1 MFICEERRNNRRRL
15 ALSGWGPNLVAHA
28 KDSISH
34 PRLESNMKKWF
45 RVATQGATTDGRA
58 ISRAWIEQMAANF
71 NREKYGARV
80 WLEHMRGMFA
90 DGPFKA
96 FGDVTAVKAEENDE
110 GKLELFAEIDPT
122 EDLVKMTKA
131 RQKIYT
137 SIEVDPDFSDTG
149 EAYLVGLAV
158 TDSPASL
165 GTEMLQ
171 FSSKAKNSPLNAR
184 KQRVENLFSEAVEA
198 ELDFSEAVSDQGSG
212 DQGGESMLTKVK
224 ALFSKHRDATA
235 ARFSDFRADLEKTL
249 ELFVSEGQQLRSS
262 MDEVQHEYAQLK
274 QSHEA
279 LEQSFNELKN
289 QLETTPHQHS
299 PRTPATGGQDAI
311 LTDC

>member
-1 MFICEERRNNRRRL
+1 
-15 ALSGWGPNLVAHA
+15 
-28 KDSISH
+28 
-34 PRLESNMKKWF
+34 MKKFF
-45 RVATQGATTDGRA
+45 RVATEGATTDGRA
-58 ISRAWIEQMAANF
+58 ISRGWIEQMAKNF
-71 NREKYGARV
+71 NRDKYGARI
-80 WLEHMRGMFA
+80 WLEHMRGIFA

-96 FGDVTAVKAEENDE
+96 FGDVTAVKAEENAD

-122 EDLVKMTKA
+122 EDLVKMTKD

-137 SIEVDPDFSDTG
+137 SIEVDPEFSDTG

-171 FSSKAKNSPLNAR
+171 FSSKAAHNPLSAR
-184 KQRVENLFSEAVEA
+184 KQRPENLFSAALES
-198 ELDFSEAVSDQGSG
+198 ELDFTEAAPEKPDPEEPSLFD
-212 DQGGESMLTKVK
+212 KVK
-224 ALFSKHRDATA
+224 TLFTKHRESGA
-235 ARFSDFRADLEKTL
+235 AKFADFRADLEKTL

-262 MDEVQHEYAQLK
+262 MDEVQHEYAQVK

-279 LEQSFNELKN
+279 LEKSFNELKAE
-289 QLETTPHQHS
+289 LETTPHKHS
-299 PRTPATGGQDAI
+299 SRTPATGGQDAI

>member
-1 MFICEERRNNRRRL
+1 
-15 ALSGWGPNLVAHA
+15 
-28 KDSISH
+28 
-34 PRLESNMKKWF
+34 MKKWF
-45 RVATQGATTDGRA
+45 RVATEGATTDGRA
-58 ISRAWIEQMAANF
+58 ISRAWIEQMAKNF
-71 NREKYGARV
+71 SREKYGARV

-96 FGDVTAVKAEENDE
+96 FGDVTAVKAEENAD

-122 EDLVKMTKA
+122 QDLVKMTKD

-137 SIEVDPDFSDTG
+137 SIEVDPEFADTG
-149 EAYLVGLAV
+149 EAYLIGLAV

-171 FSSKAKNSPLNAR
+171 FSSQASTNPLNAR
-184 KQRVENLFSEAVEA
+184 KQRPENLFSAAMEA
-198 ELDFSEAVSDQGSG
+198 ELDFTEDSGEEAGSGEQGSG
-212 DQGGESMLTKVK
+212 ETLLSKVK

-262 MDEVQHEYAQLK
+262 MDEVQNEYTQLK
-274 QSHEA
+274 TAHEA
-279 LEQSFNELKN
+279 LEKKFNDL
-289 QLETTPHQHS
+289 QTDLENSPHQHS
-299 PRTPATGGQDAI
+299 SRTPATGGQDAI

>member
-1 MFICEERRNNRRRL
+1 
-15 ALSGWGPNLVAHA
+15 
-28 KDSISH
+28 
-34 PRLESNMKKWF
+34 MKKWF
-45 RVATQGATTDGRA
+45 RVATEGATTDGRA
-58 ISRAWIEQMAANF
+58 ISRAWIQQMANNF

-96 FGDVTAVKAEENDE
+96 FGDVTAVKAEENAE
-110 GKLELFAEIDPT
+110 GKLELYAEIDPT
-122 EDLVKMTKA
+122 QDLVKMTKD

-137 SIEVDPDFSDTG
+137 SIEVDPEFADSG

-171 FSSKAKNSPLNAR
+171 FSSQADTNPLNAR
-184 KQRVENLFSEAVEA
+184 KQRPENLFSAAIEA
-198 ELDFSEAVSDQGSG
+198 ELNFAEEEGSESG
-212 DQGGESMLTKVK
+212 GQPDGETLFTKVK
-224 ALFSKHRDATA
+224 ALFSKHRDANA
-235 ARFSDFRADLEKTL
+235 ARFSDFKADLEKTL
-249 ELFVSEGQQLRSS
+249 ELFVSDGQQLRSS

-274 QSHEA
+274 QAHEA
-279 LEQSFNELKN
+279 LEESFNELKT
-289 QLETTPHQHS
+289 QLETTPHKHS
-299 PRTPATGGQDAI
+299 SRTPATGGQDAI

>member
-1 MFICEERRNNRRRL
+1 
-15 ALSGWGPNLVAHA
+15 
-28 KDSISH
+28 
-34 PRLESNMKKWF
+34 MKKWF
-45 RVATQGATTDGRA
+45 RVATEGATTDGRA

-96 FGDVTAVKAEENDE
+96 FGDVTGVKAEENAD

-122 EDLVKMTKA
+122 EDLVKMTKD

-137 SIEVDPDFSDTG
+137 SIEVDPEFADSG

-171 FSSKAKNSPLNAR
+171 FSSQADTNPLNAR
-184 KQRVENLFSEAVEA
+184 KQRPENLFSAAIEA
-198 ELDFSEAVSDQGSG
+198 ELDFTDEGGEESG
-212 DQGGESMLTKVK
+212 TEGQQGGETLFTKVK
-224 ALFSKHRDATA
+224 ALFSKHRDANA
-235 ARFSDFRADLEKTL
+235 ARFSDFKADLEKTL
-249 ELFVSEGQQLRSS
+249 ELFVSDGQQLRSS
-262 MDEVQHEYAQLK
+262 IDEVQHEYSQLK
-274 QSHEA
+274 QAHEA
-279 LEQSFNELKN
+279 LEQKFQNLEAEL
-289 QLETTPHQHS
+289 ESTPHRKHS
-299 PRTPATGGQDAI
+299 RTPATGGQDAT

>member
-1 MFICEERRNNRRRL
+1 
-15 ALSGWGPNLVAHA
+15 
-28 KDSISH
+28 
-34 PRLESNMKKWF
+34 MKKWF
-45 RVATQGATTDGRA
+45 RVATEGATTDGRA

-96 FGDVTAVKAEENDE
+96 FGDVTAVKAEENAD
-110 GKLELFAEIDPT
+110 GKLELHAEIDPT
-122 EDLVKMTKA
+122 QDLVKMTKD

-137 SIEVDPDFSDTG
+137 SIEVDPEFADTG

-171 FSSKAKNSPLNAR
+171 FSSQADTNPLNAR
-184 KQRVENLFSEAVEA
+184 KQRPENLFSAAIEA
-198 ELDFSEAVSDQGSG
+198 ELDFTEAA
-212 DQGGESMLTKVK
+212 GGESGEQPDGETLFIKVK
-224 ALFSKHRDATA
+224 ALFSKHRDANA
-235 ARFSDFRADLEKTL
+235 GRFAEFRADLEKTL
-249 ELFVSEGQQLRSS
+249 ELFVSDGQQLRSA

-274 QSHEA
+274 QAHEA
-279 LEQSFNELKN
+279 LENSFNDLKTE
-289 QLETTPHQHS
+289 LETTPRSQHS
-299 PRTPATGGQDAI
+299 RTPATGGQDAI

>member
-1 MFICEERRNNRRRL
+1 
-15 ALSGWGPNLVAHA
+15 
-28 KDSISH
+28 
-34 PRLESNMKKWF
+34 MKKWF
-45 RVATQGATTDGRA
+45 RVATEGATTDGRA
-58 ISRAWIEQMAANF
+58 ISRAWIEQMAKNF

-96 FGDVTAVKAEENDE
+96 FGDVTAVRAEENAD

-122 EDLVKMTKA
+122 QDLVKMTKD

-137 SIEVDPDFSDTG
+137 SIEVDPEFSDTG

-171 FSSKAKNSPLNAR
+171 FSSKAATNPLNDR
-184 KQRVENLFSEAVEA
+184 KQRPENLFSAAIEA
-198 ELDFSEAVSDQGSG
+198 ELDFTEEADSEAG
-212 DQGGESMLTKVK
+212 DQPEGETLFTKVK
-224 ALFSKHRDATA
+224 ALFSKHRDANA
-235 ARFSDFRADLEKTL
+235 ARFSDFKADLEKTL
-249 ELFVSEGQQLRSS
+249 ELFVSDGQQLRSA
-262 MDEVQHEYAQLK
+262 MDEVQHEYSQLK
-274 QSHEA
+274 QAHES
-279 LEQSFNELKN
+279 LEQSFNALKAE
-289 QLETTPHQHS
+289 LETTPHSQHS
-299 PRTPATGGQDAI
+299 RTPATGGQEAI

>member
-1 MFICEERRNNRRRL
+1 
-15 ALSGWGPNLVAHA
+15 
-28 KDSISH
+28 
-34 PRLESNMKKWF
+34 MKKWF

-96 FGDVTAVKAEENDE
+96 FGDVTAVKAEENDA

-122 EDLVKMTKA
+122 EDLVKMTKD

-137 SIEVDPDFSDTG
+137 SIEVDPKFSDTG

-171 FSSKAKNSPLNAR
+171 FSSRAKNSPLNAR
-184 KQRVENLFSEAVEA
+184 KQRAENLFSEAVEA

-224 ALFSKHRDATA
+224 PCSANTATPRPPASRISGPIWRKPWSCSCPKASICAALWT
-235 ARFSDFRADLEKTL
+235 E
-249 ELFVSEGQQLRSS
+249 SS
-262 MDEVQHEYAQLK
+262 T
-274 QSHEA
+274 S
-279 LEQSFNELKN
+279 
-289 QLETTPHQHS
+289 THS
-299 PRTPATGGQDAI
+299 
-311 LTDC
+311 

>member
-1 MFICEERRNNRRRL
+1 
-15 ALSGWGPNLVAHA
+15 
-28 KDSISH
+28 
-34 PRLESNMKKWF
+34 MKKWF
-45 RVATQGATTDGRA
+45 RVATEGATTDGRA
-58 ISRAWIEQMAANF
+58 ISRAWIEQMAKNF

-96 FGDVTAVKAEENDE
+96 FGDVTAVKAEENDD
-110 GKLELFAEIDPT
+110 GKLELYAEIDPT
-122 EDLVKMTKA
+122 QDLVKMTKD

-137 SIEVDPDFSDTG
+137 SIEVDPEFADTG

-171 FSSKAKNSPLNAR
+171 FSSRAEHNPLDAR
-184 KQRVENLFSEAVEA
+184 KQRPENLFSEAVEA
-198 ELDFSEAVSDQGSG
+198 ELDFTEESG
-212 DQGGESMLTKVK
+212 DQGGTGEQGGETLLSKVK

-235 ARFSDFRADLEKTL
+235 ARFSDFRGDLEKTL

-274 QSHEA
+274 RAHES
-279 LEQSFNELKN
+279 LEKSFNDLKSE
-289 QLETTPHQHS
+289 LETTPNNHS
-299 PRTPATGGQDAI
+299 SRTPATGGQDAI